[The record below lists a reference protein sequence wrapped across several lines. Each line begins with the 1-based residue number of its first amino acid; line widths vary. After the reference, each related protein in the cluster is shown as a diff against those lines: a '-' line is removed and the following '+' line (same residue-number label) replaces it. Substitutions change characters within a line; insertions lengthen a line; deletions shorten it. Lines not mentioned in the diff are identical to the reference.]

1 MWLDQ
6 LSSKPK
12 LRLLRYLALH
22 HGAFTGRQLALAA
35 GVQPKRARE
44 ALAALVELGWVR
56 ERKAGRASI
65 YTLNRHHYVVQGIL
79 IPAFARETGWLAELG
94 RRLVAVSPPVIRSVI
109 LYGSWARGD
118 ARPNSDVDLLVVVSD
133 RARKDTLNR
142 HLEAFRASAL
152 DRFGVSLSFLVLST
166 QELADRAQTRS
177 PFIRDILEQGR
188 VLAGRPIS
196 DVLRSA

>member
-22 HGAFTGRQLALAA
+22 RGTFTGRQLALAA

-44 ALAALVELGWVR
+44 ALGALVELGWVQ

-65 YTLNRHHYVVQGIL
+65 YTLNRQHYVARSIL
-79 IPAFARETGWLAELG
+79 IPAFARETGWLDELG
-94 RRLVAVSPPVIRSVI
+94 RRLVTVTPSVIRSVI

-133 RARKDTLNR
+133 WARKDTLER
-142 HLEAFRASAL
+142 RLEVFRTAAL
-152 DRFGVSLSFLVLST
+152 DRFGVSVSFLVLST
-166 QELADRAQTRS
+166 HELASRARARS
-177 PFIRDILEQGR
+177 RFIRDILEQGR